1 VYQKIKI
8 GGKTMNNLKKET
20 LKKCF
25 SLLGEFINETP
36 GASSKK
42 DVAILALTQLKRITA
57 GTEIPGDDG
66 QTILGPTCIGVPRA
80 DR

>member
-1 VYQKIKI
+1 MK
-8 GGKTMNNLKKET
+8 NLRNET

-25 SLLGEFINETP
+25 SLLREFIDETP

-42 DVAILALTQLKRITA
+42 GVAILALNQLKKITA
-57 GTEIPGDDG
+57 GTEISGDGG
-66 QTILGPTCIGVPRA
+66 QTVLGPNCIGVPRA